1 MNEISRKFPE
11 FARSVKKG
19 LGGEDARHTR
29 MFCAPNAKVLTEEK
43 ILFTP
48 KNPVRDEPS

>member
-19 LGGEDARHTR
+19 LEEREQVRHGAGEVG
-29 MFCAPNAKVLTEEK
+29 NG
-43 ILFTP
+43 
-48 KNPVRDEPS
+48 S